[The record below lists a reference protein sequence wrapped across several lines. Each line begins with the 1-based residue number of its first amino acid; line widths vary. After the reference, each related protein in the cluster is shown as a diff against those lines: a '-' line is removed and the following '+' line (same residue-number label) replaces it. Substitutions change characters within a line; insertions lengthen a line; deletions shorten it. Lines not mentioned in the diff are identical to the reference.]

1 MIDEK
6 LVEVLNKGGMAIIPT
21 DTVYGIVCDALN
33 EEAVRNVY
41 NLKKR
46 EFNKPMIILVSDL
59 EMLYKYTKDIKNLEN
74 ELISEY
80 WPGPLTIIFKKKE
93 CLPDIVTSSLD
104 EIGVRLPDDADLIKL
119 IKELNKP
126 IIATSANISS
136 EETITKIDQLDKEII
151 ATVDY
156 IKDSGIVN
164 KSSST
169 IVKVIDN
176 KIKIIREGSISENL
190 KTKYKDRIN

>member
-156 IKDSGIVN
+156 IKDGGVVN

-176 KIKIIREGSISENL
+176 KIKIFREGSISKNL
-190 KTKYKDRIN
+190 KIKYKDRIN